1 MPLSA
6 WLMLIFGCTI
16 LYGGLALCIT
26 IAARNRNQ
34 KTKDQPPPLT
44 QPNPEAEQ

>member
-6 WLMLIFGCTI
+6 WLMLIFGCLV

-26 IAARNRNQ
+26 IAIRKR
-34 KTKDQPPPLT
+34 KK
-44 QPNPEAEQ
+44 